1 VTEEAVLSFM
11 KSAIRS
17 IWPLEVLLLMQRQP
31 TTAWTADT
39 LVRELRASTGA
50 IDEGL
55 KMLIAAG
62 LVTARDTGVYTYA
75 PKTPVLAELVSALAD
90 LYISATKGKIAA
102 VECAVLFT
110 DRGGEPGRVRR
121 SDPASQYQPVAAAFA
136 DVARGGGGPA
146 VRFRLGNPVTE
157 TSWSISSPEW

>member
-1 VTEEAVLSFM
+1 MTEEAVLSFV
-11 KSAIRS
+11 KSAINS

-55 KMLIAAG
+55 KTLIAAG

-75 PKTPVLAELVSALAD
+75 PKTPVLVEMVSALAD
-90 LYISATKGKIAA
+90 LYSRK
-102 VECAVLFT
+102 
-110 DRGGEPGRVRR
+110 
-121 SDPASQYQPVAAAFA
+121 PVAVMDAMF
-136 DVARGGGGPA
+136 
-146 VRFRLGNPVTE
+146 
-157 TSWSISSPEW
+157 SSPADKIRSFANAFLFKR